1 MSGGLIQLAAF
12 GTQDILL
19 TANPQITFFKVTVR
33 RHTAFAIESIMQTIT
48 GSGTNFGSDLT
59 VTISRSGDLL
69 WHTTIEVVIPQMV
82 DTAVPPSGVCC
93 RWSPARWTDDIGHHL
108 IQSCEVQIGGQRI
121 DKHYSDWLQIWS
133 QLTIPAE
140 KRDGYNRMIGN
151 VMELC
156 GTPDAP
162 IVNNIDAGAIS
173 NSSLVYKRPAYRL
186 YIPLQFWFCRNPGMA
201 LPLIALP
208 YHEVKLMIK
217 LNEAKNLVIP
227 GCFNADSNEFYFSIN
242 AGDVTPNTNSGSNTL
257 AQSLAIGSSSDVNA
271 LITTAVITNPADN
284 MNAPLAMQVW
294 ADYIYLDVNER
305 KRFAQTSHEYLIDQL
320 QYTGGQNIAPSVSEA
335 QLNLNFNHPTK
346 ELVWVLRKDSYTK
359 NTNANVLVNYQNVCN
374 QWSNYQI
381 TAYNAAANRYSNMDG
396 RIFGQMEYG
405 NMSTTDFN
413 PVEIARLQLNG
424 NDRFRDRHG
433 EYFNLVQ
440 PYQHHTC
447 IPQSK
452 GINVYSF
459 GLQPEDIQPTG
470 TINFSRIDNTQLLIR
485 TKSTLPAI
493 GLGGV
498 VSSDNTSMSVNNNTV
513 NAYARYVFRT
523 GGSRTTVGIAGG
535 VTACPVQYV
544 VPSSDPNTADAPSV
558 DNVGYNV
565 LIYATN
571 FNVLRIISG
580 MGGLAFSN

>member
-19 TANPQITFFKVTVR
+19 TANPQITFFKVTIR

-48 GSGTNFGSDLT
+48 GSGTTFGSDLT
-59 VTISRSGDLL
+59 VTIARSGDLL
-69 WHTTIEVVIPQMV
+69 WRTNIEVVIPQLI
-82 DTAVPPSGVCC
+82 DNYTTPTGVTGT
-93 RWSPARWTDDIGHHL
+93 WTPARWTDDIGHHL

-133 QLTIPAE
+133 QLTVPAE

-156 GTPDAP
+156 GCPDHPSFNA
-162 IVNNIDAGAIS
+162 
-173 NSSLVYKRPAYRL
+173 SSQNLIYNRSAYR
-186 YIPLQFWFCRNPGMA
+186 IFVPLQFWFCRSPGMA

-208 YHEVKLMIK
+208 YHEVKLMIR
-217 LNEAKNLVIP
+217 LNDARNLIIP
-227 GCFNADSNEFYFSIN
+227 GSIN
-242 AGDVTPNTNSGSNTL
+242 TSDYVDSYDSSASSVTSVAGTSATYTVS
-257 AQSLAIGSSSDVNA
+257 
-271 LITTAVITNPADN
+271 NPADTISST
-284 MNAPLAMQVW
+284 PLEMQVW

-320 QYTGGQNIAPSVSEA
+320 QYTGGQNISASVNEA
-335 QLNLNFNHPTK
+335 QLTLNFNHPTK

-359 NTNANVLVNYQNVCN
+359 QTIDHVNNPHNVIN

-381 TAYNAAANRYSNMDG
+381 CAYDAMRNNYSNVDG
-396 RIFGQMEYG
+396 RINGNMTFG

-413 PVEIARLQLNG
+413 PVSIARLQING
-424 NDRFRDRHG
+424 NDRFRDRVG
-433 EYFNLVQ
+433 EYFNVVQ
-440 PYQHHTC
+440 TYQHHTC

-459 GLQPEDIQPTG
+459 GLTPEDIQPTG
-470 TINFSRIDNTQLLIR
+470 TINFSRIDNTQLIIR
-485 TKSTLPAI
+485 VKDTIPAVPVGLVGFNDESNTVAYTANSTINANSKYIVREGGNAVPI
-493 GLGGV
+493 GYGPYATNNASV
-498 VSSDNTSMSVNNNTV
+498 SVNPT
-513 NAYARYVFRT
+513 RYVAD
-523 GGSRTTVGIAGG
+523 TTDI
-535 VTACPVQYV
+535 T
-544 VPSSDPNTADAPSV
+544 
-558 DNVGYNV
+558 GYNV
-565 LIYATN
+565 LVYATN